1 MAAWHIGS
9 RCQVTYLKGFGKLT
23 GPNSAPGRSS
33 LCRVCFRSVPL
44 LFSCFSEKIWV
55 LQDGFHDSCIFNH
68 FAKVTVKLNDGGEE
82 TITAKNIMSLG
93 HDLGRVGSLG

>member
-1 MAAWHIGS
+1 M
-9 RCQVTYLKGFGKLT
+9 
-23 GPNSAPGRSS
+23 
-33 LCRVCFRSVPL
+33 CFRSVPL
-44 LFSCFSEKIWV
+44 LFSCFSEKISSSYGL
-55 LQDGFHDSCIFNH
+55 LQNGFHDSCIFNH

>member
-1 MAAWHIGS
+1 MFLIG
-9 RCQVTYLKGFGKLT
+9 
-23 GPNSAPGRSS
+23 
-33 LCRVCFRSVPL
+33 
-44 LFSCFSEKIWV
+44 V

-93 HDLGRVGSLG
+93 HDLGVGSLR